1 MCALVVKYHI
11 GNSVHLDIK
20 PDKEFVID
28 IY

>member
-1 MCALVVKYHI
+1 MCALIAKYHI

-20 PDKEFVID
+20 LDKEFVID

>member
-20 PDKEFVID
+20 LDKDLVID

>member
-20 PDKEFVID
+20 LDKEFVID
-28 IY
+28 IS